1 MSSFNEAMTQI
12 RELEE
17 RAIEELKEI
26 VQVGSWPWHIHSLQA
41 RRCAQHQCLNVTWAS
56 GWPGKR
62 QPSTLAFL
70 NSLPIHPSILLGQLI
85 PHPLP

>member
-26 VQVGSWPWHIHSLQA
+26 VQVGSWPWHIH
-41 RRCAQHQCLNVTWAS
+41 
-56 GWPGKR
+56 
-62 QPSTLAFL
+62 PSTGPPLCSAPLPECDLGFASTGLQVDLARG
-70 NSLPIHPSILLGQLI
+70 SPLPSHSSILYLFTY
-85 PHPLP
+85 PFF